1 MHCAASKTSVARQCN
16 LNLCRGTARRYLSP
30 DYFRGSD
37 HSTVV
42 QDKEMKERK
51 LHIRLLTSLVAGT
64 KWIAG
69 SSVGFYTIPLNFPSL
84 ILLLYLLFSWRLAE
98 ELQQYAAPAFADH
111 DIATCID
118 LSISLVDFL
127 LNVSA

>member
-1 MHCAASKTSVARQCN
+1 MIR
-16 LNLCRGTARRYLSP
+16 
-30 DYFRGSD
+30 
-37 HSTVV
+37 
-42 QDKEMKERK
+42 
-51 LHIRLLTSLVAGT
+51 IRLLTSLVAGT

-69 SSVGFYTIPLNFPSL
+69 SSVSFSTFPLILPSL

-118 LSISLVDFL
+118 LSISLVEFS